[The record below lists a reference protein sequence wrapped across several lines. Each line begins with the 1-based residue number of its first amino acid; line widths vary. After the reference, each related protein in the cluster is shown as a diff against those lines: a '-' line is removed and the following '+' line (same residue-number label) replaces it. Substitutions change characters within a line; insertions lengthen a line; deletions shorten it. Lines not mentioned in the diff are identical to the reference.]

1 MTEPAVLYSRDGHV
15 GVLTLNRPDQRNAM
29 TPELLGDFAVAVE
42 RAKADRGARAVVLVG
57 TGSCF
62 SAGADLHSSLKTG
75 DPNGL
80 PHERSFAMYAPFLEL
95 RNVGVPVIAA
105 LQGHAV
111 GGGFGL
117 SLMADIRIANERDK
131 YGANFARLGLHSGMA
146 ISFMLPRL
154 VGVSRAS
161 ELLYTGRLVIG
172 AEAERIGLVSEALP
186 GEQVFP
192 RAMELAGEIALS
204 LPARRASDE
213 ADHEDAPGLGR
224 GGRRAARGAAAERVA
239 HHRGRRRGPGR
250 HAREARPP
258 VRGRLTR
265 APCPLGDR
273 RAS

>member
-204 LPARRASDE
+204 SPRAVRQMKQTMKTL
-213 ADHEDAPGLGR
+213 LGWDVE
-224 GGRRAARGAAAERVA
+224 GAARLEALLQSESLTTADAAEGLA
-239 HHRGRRRGPGR
+239 
-250 HAREARPP
+250 AMREK
-258 VRGRLTR
+258 R
-265 APCPLGDR
+265 APQFADD
-273 RAS
+273 